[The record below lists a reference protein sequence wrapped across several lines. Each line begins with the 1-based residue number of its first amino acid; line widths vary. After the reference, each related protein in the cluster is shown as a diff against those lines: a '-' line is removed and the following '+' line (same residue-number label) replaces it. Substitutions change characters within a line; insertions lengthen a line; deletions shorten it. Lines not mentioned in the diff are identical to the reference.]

1 LFSGISYEDTDGIG
15 VFNGFLCINIVP
27 VFYVMKKL
35 NIMKCFKLFEKPLQV
50 VELGRDCGVTGI
62 YLILNAEEMAANP
75 NVGPCNLKPV
85 T

>member
-27 VFYVMKKL
+27 VFYVIEIL
-35 NIMKCFKLFEKPLQV
+35 NIRRCILFIE
-50 VELGRDCGVTGI
+50 RAVTG
-62 YLILNAEEMAANP
+62 YMLQGGKYRLLRSGGHVVCKTLQPE
-75 NVGPCNLKPV
+75 